1 MERFGLDSYEEKRDI
16 TEKAKRICD
25 FICKSDYDFYKEI
38 REETSKEEFE
48 EFCREFPD
56 ARIVLNKVK

>member
-38 REETSKEEFE
+38 REET
-48 EFCREFPD
+48 
-56 ARIVLNKVK
+56 